1 MYIWIGCKL
10 PGEFERQVRGLVAEY
25 GEDLAPD
32 ISGFSLPQ
40 HISLK
45 ISFEAGKRW
54 EEIMDKIGQILRSEE
69 NIHVTPAGV
78 EQQGNI
84 LWVAFRENAQLRR
97 LHNLLDRELR
107 KDFGIPQHLFD
118 KAFRFHSTLCLGKQ
132 EDLRVLLERIKAVSL
147 PGELEIDAF
156 LLGISETGKS
166 GTYRVVRQI
175 PCRRTENR
183 QEFKNL

>member
-10 PGEFERQVRGLVAEY
+10 PGEFERQVRRVVTER
-25 GEDLAPD
+25 GEDLALD

-45 ISFEAGKRW
+45 ISFEAGDRW
-54 EEIMDKIGQILRSEE
+54 EEILDSVERILRLEE
-69 NIHVTPAGV
+69 DIRVIPAGI

-84 LWVAFRENAQLRR
+84 LWVAFRENGQLRR

-132 EDLRVLLERIKAVSL
+132 EDLPVLRQLLKALSL
-147 PGELEIDAF
+147 PEELEIDGF

-166 GTYRVVRQI
+166 GTYRIVRQI

>member
-10 PGEFERQVRGLVAEY
+10 PEEFERRVRKLVTEH
-25 GEDLAPD
+25 GEDLALD
-32 ISGFSLPQ
+32 FSCFSLPQ

-45 ISFEAGKRW
+45 ISFEAGDHW
-54 EEIMDKIGQILRSEE
+54 EKILDSVERILRLEE
-69 NIHVTPAGV
+69 DIRAVPAGI

-84 LWVAFRENAQLRR
+84 LWVAFRENGQLRR

-118 KAFRFHSTLCLGKQ
+118 KAFRFHSTLCFGRQ
-132 EDLRVLLERIKAVSL
+132 EDLLVLQQRLQGLSL
-147 PGELEIDAF
+147 PEELESEAF

-175 PCRRTENR
+175 PCRRTGDR
-183 QEFKNL
+183 